1 MVERLGLA
9 GNNERPWPGTPQR
22 QGRFLLGDFVT
33 LGPMG
38 TYPSR
43 LSWRSTRKGNSP
55 DPKDIPP
62 CRGEHGL
69 L

>member
-1 MVERLGLA
+1 M
-9 GNNERPWPGTPQR
+9 

-43 LSWRSTRKGNSP
+43 LSWRSTREGNSP
-55 DPKDIPP
+55 A
-62 CRGEHGL
+62 L
-69 L
+69 